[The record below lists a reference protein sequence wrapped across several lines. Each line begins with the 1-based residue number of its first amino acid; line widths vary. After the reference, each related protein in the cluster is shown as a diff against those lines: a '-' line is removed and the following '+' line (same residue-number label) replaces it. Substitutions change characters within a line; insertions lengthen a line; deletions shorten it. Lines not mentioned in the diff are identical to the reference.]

1 MKFIVSLG
9 AIALDHAWWDVAVYH
24 KRCKGVPDPI
34 ERLPDP
40 KIKSRFW
47 GTVQR
52 PSSNKTQDPAPS
64 KSLLGPTALLPRRNK
79 LDLAL
84 LLVWLAVTPD
94 ILPLVLL
101 LLKPHPSLG
110 GLGGLGPDL
119 LAAAAAQV
127 LAGPGELGADL
138 ATVDEAHDAAAGGV
152 LLRLGQVDL
161 VGVVGAECRVCGGA
175 EADDVLIGA
184 GALCRARGMLADGSG
199 FSRLWEV
206 LGDDLQRST
215 TPARTGSA
223 CGRSRPTWSRPGRT
237 LDRCWLPR

>member
-1 MKFIVSLG
+1 MKSIVSLG
-9 AIALDHAWWDVAVYH
+9 AIALDHTWWDVAVYH

-47 GTVQR
+47 ATVQR

-64 KSLLGPTALLPRRNK
+64 KSLLGPTTLLPRRNK

-84 LLVWLAVTPD
+84 LLLRLSVTPD
-94 ILPLVLL
+94 ILLLVLL
-101 LLKPHPSLG
+101 PLKPQPGLG

-138 ATVDEAHDAAAGGV
+138 AAVDEAHDAAAGGV

-161 VGVVGAECRVCGGA
+161 VGVVGAKGRVRGGTK
-175 EADDVLIGA
+175 ADYVLVGA
-184 GALCRARGMLADGSG
+184 GALFCSGGALAGGSG
-199 FSRLWEV
+199 FSWLWEV
-206 LGDDLQRST
+206 VGDYLQRST

-223 CGRSRPTWSRPGRT
+223 CGHSRPTWSRPGHT
-237 LDRCWLPR
+237 LDRYWWPR